1 LRAKWKANSKYAELI
16 VRYTKWREPDDL
28 KLSLFVCHVVEGDV
42 VIFALS
48 KNCLE
53 GFKFKNCRQEQVGP
67 SQ

>member
-1 LRAKWKANSKYAELI
+1 
-16 VRYTKWREPDDL
+16 
-28 KLSLFVCHVVEGDV
+28 VEGDV